1 MIKLQNTIIHCRILW
16 QTDFKIIPVN
26 PSPGIPATCV
36 YINSLP
42 LSMDKTCDLLV
53 NNQVQKKGQDDHS
66 YAYVLH
72 IWKIPSCWLSYRVLP
87 FTDLEE
93 ENCHVSVSGHSGE
106 AT

>member
-53 NNQVQKKGQDDHS
+53 NNQVQKGDRMTILMLMFYIYGRFHL
-66 YAYVLH
+66 A
-72 IWKIPSCWLSYRVLP
+72 
-87 FTDLEE
+87 
-93 ENCHVSVSGHSGE
+93 G
-106 AT
+106 